1 MTRDADPI
9 LRLESVH
16 RNLGGRPVL
25 RGIDLTLASGEIAVL
40 IGGSGSG
47 KTTLLRI
54 VAGLELV
61 DSGGVVLRGTGV
73 DGFGKRR
80 FIPPERRSLG
90 MVFQEAALWPHLT
103 VQENVSIAAGRST
116 EQSAREAVRLLE
128 IVGLGSLG
136 ARLPDTLSGGQKQ
149 RVALARALA
158 TGSDLLLLDEPLS
171 SLDEMVRDRLRPLIR
186 DTLRSQQRSALF
198 VSHDRMDAWR
208 LADRILVLE
217 NGRLSQADTPEALY
231 RAPATPTVARYMG
244 ATGSFL
250 VQGAGPGR
258 VMTPSGRVLGAT
270 CIGLAD
276 GAPGVAMAYPD
287 ALSLASDGI
296 PASRIDSIFE
306 AGRWRT
312 RWETAELSGEI
323 HGLHDR
329 LPPDHA
335 QVVIDPAKLFA
346 FPAATSLE

>member
-1 MTRDADPI
+1 MTRGANPI

-16 RNLGGRPVL
+16 RNLGGQPIL

-54 VAGLELV
+54 VAGLERV
-61 DSGGVVLRGTGV
+61 DSGRVALRGTDV
-73 DGFGKRR
+73 DGPGTRR

-103 VQENVSIAAGRST
+103 VQENVAIAAGRDT
-116 EQSAREAVRLLE
+116 GPAAKEALRLLE
-128 IVGLGSLG
+128 VVGLGSLA

-244 ATGSFL
+244 ATGSFP
-250 VQGAGPGR
+250 VRGAG
-258 VMTPSGRVLGAT
+258 SGRIVTPGGRIVGAK
-270 CIGLAD
+270 CVDLAC
-276 GAPGVAMAYPD
+276 GGPGVAMAYPD
-287 ALSLASDGI
+287 ALSFASDGI

-312 RWETAELSGEI
+312 RWRLAEFPGEM
-323 HGLHDR
+323 HGLHDH

-335 QVVIDPAKLFA
+335 LVQIDPAKLFV
-346 FPAATSLE
+346 FPVATSVG

>member
-1 MTRDADPI
+1 MTGAANPI

-16 RNLGGRPVL
+16 RNLGGQPVL

-61 DSGGVVLRGTGV
+61 DSGRVVLRGTDV
-73 DGFGKRR
+73 DGLGKRR

-103 VQENVSIAAGRST
+103 IQENVSIAAGRDT
-116 EQSAREAVRLLE
+116 GPPAKEALRLLE
-128 IVGLGSLG
+128 VVGLGSLA

-186 DTLRSQQRSALF
+186 DTLRSQQRSALY

-250 VQGAGPGR
+250 VHGAGPGR
-258 VMTPSGRVLGAT
+258 VKTPGGRILGAT
-270 CIGLAD
+270 CVGLVE

-287 ALSLASDGI
+287 ALSLAPDGI
-296 PASRIDSIFE
+296 PARRIDSIFE

-312 RWETAELSGEI
+312 RWKTAELSGEI

-335 QVVIDPAKLFA
+335 QVAIDPAKLFA
-346 FPAATSLE
+346 FPVATSPE